1 MLRIILPAFRF
12 PGGAMPPGMNQS
24 YSFGVFPSGSV
35 FLKGGQTGRGKMNI
49 HEYQAKEI
57 LKSYGVPV
65 PGGQMVKTVRQAQK
79 VVEKF
84 GLSCVLKAQIYA
96 GGRGKAGGV
105 KKVQDVPEAC
115 AVAKG
120 LLKKK
125 LVTHQTGPDGLPV
138 TCILIEE
145 TVDVEKEFYLSITLD
160 RQTSRYCLIASAE
173 GGMDIEDVAR
183 RSPEKISRLYIDPL
197 LGIKAYSARRIAQAL
212 GLKGR
217 LVEDC
222 IKVIGTL
229 YKILL
234 EKDCSLIEI
243 NPLVVSKAGMLLA
256 MDCKINFDDNA
267 LFRHPEYE
275 ALMDTSQ
282 MSPLEIQA
290 RKFDL
295 SYIKLKGNIG
305 CMVNGA
311 GLAMATLDV
320 LKEYGGDPANFLDVG
335 GGATREKVAE
345 AFRIILADP
354 DVRGVFVNIFGGIMR
369 CDIIAQGIIDAT
381 VDISRPLPIVVRMD
395 GSRLEEGKR
404 LLAASGLR
412 VETVNELGEGAAKI
426 VRLMHSTNSIAVG

>member
-1 MLRIILPAFRF
+1 
-12 PGGAMPPGMNQS
+12 
-24 YSFGVFPSGSV
+24 
-35 FLKGGQTGRGKMNI
+35 MNI

-57 LKSYGVPV
+57 LRSYGIPV
-65 PGGQMVKTVRQAQK
+65 PDGQMVKTVRQAQK
-79 VVEKF
+79 VVAKF
-84 GLSCVLKAQIYA
+84 GRSCVLKAQIYA

-105 KKVQDVPEAC
+105 KKVQDIPQAC
-115 AVAKG
+115 EVAKE

-125 LVTHQTGPDGLPV
+125 LVTVQTGPDGMPV
-138 TCILIEE
+138 QCILVEE

-160 RQTSRYCLIASAE
+160 RHTSRYCLIASAE

-183 RSPEKISRLYIDPL
+183 RSPEKIHRLYIDPL
-197 LGIKAYSARRIAQAL
+197 LAIKAYQARRIALAL

-222 IKVIGTL
+222 IKLIGNL

-243 NPLVVSKAGMLLA
+243 NPLVVSKAGELMA

-267 LFRHPEYE
+267 LFRHPQYE
-275 ALMDTSQ
+275 ALIDGSQ

-290 RKFDL
+290 RKYDL
-295 SYIKLKGNIG
+295 SYIKLAGNIG

-320 LKEYGGDPANFLDVG
+320 LKEFGGDPANFLDVG

-345 AFRIILADP
+345 AFRIILADR

-369 CDIIAQGIIDAT
+369 CDIIAQGIIDAAA
-381 VDISRPLPIVVRMD
+381 DISCTLPIVVRMD

-404 LLAASGLR
+404 LLSASGLN
-412 VETVNELGEGAAKI
+412 VAAVNELGEGAAKI
-426 VRLMHSTNSIAVG
+426 VGLMRRDPNSIAV